1 MHSKFMY
8 LLSEISL
15 KPSRTAVAS
24 CLFHDPLVNLSIF
37 REWRFGMPEL
47 GGPGGH
53 CPPPPLRPR
62 LLADQLTLF
71 QPGRQFLP
79 NLYYWH
85 PQIFR
90 PSDFPVS
97 DVRVGGGDSIFADK
111 NKLTPSPQNY
121 KIIISNIIN

>member
-1 MHSKFMY
+1 M
-8 LLSEISL
+8 
-15 KPSRTAVAS
+15 
-24 CLFHDPLVNLSIF
+24 LVPRPPGQFVNFS
-37 REWRFGMPEL
+37 WVTFGVPE
-47 GGPGGH
+47 PGGCWGGQGLTRGVTGSH
-53 CPPPPLRPR
+53 FLE
-62 LLADQLTLF
+62 DQLTLF
-71 QPGRQFLP
+71 QQGRQFLP

>member
-1 MHSKFMY
+1 MSDV
-8 LLSEISL
+8 
-15 KPSRTAVAS
+15 RGAGTGGGRA
-24 CLFHDPLVNLSIF
+24 
-37 REWRFGMPEL
+37 
-47 GGPGGH
+47 GGP
-53 CPPPPLRPR
+53 
-62 LLADQLTLF
+62 LAPHFLVDQLTLF
-71 QPGRQFLP
+71 QPGRQILP